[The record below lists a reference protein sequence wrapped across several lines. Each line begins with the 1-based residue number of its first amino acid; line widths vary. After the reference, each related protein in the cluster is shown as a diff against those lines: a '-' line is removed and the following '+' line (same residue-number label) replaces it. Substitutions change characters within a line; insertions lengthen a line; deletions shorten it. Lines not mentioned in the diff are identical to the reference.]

1 MTSKSACKCCIGT
14 LILLSQHCKI
24 SHYSFA
30 FHSNKESTSL
40 SQGWGGLE
48 EVEGNSQQLINLNAM
63 ISGRTSISLRLSRRL
78 FISLSEIGWRIC
90 ERLVGGRKPAAS
102 VPKRWHRCPQDNQ
115 TVPRKKKKIKTH
127 SPRAN
132 GVWMKLFMLKRRL
145 RRSAAILRLKSY
157 QFAAAED
164 LEAVA
169 IVLYFIWMQPLGSTG
184 LLELSKY

>member
-1 MTSKSACKCCIGT
+1 MLYWHSYSIVAT
-14 LILLSQHCKI
+14 LQNLPLLICLPFKQGIHIPLPRMRRIRRSGGE
-24 SHYSFA
+24 FA
-30 FHSNKESTSL
+30 ARWLQLME
-40 SQGWGGLE
+40 
-48 EVEGNSQQLINLNAM
+48 QLINLNAM

-115 TVPRKKKKIKTH
+115 TVPRKKKKIKNAFTT
-127 SPRAN
+127 SE
-132 GVWMKLFMLKRRL
+132 RRL
-145 RRSAAILRLKSY
+145 NEAVHAEEETQTLRLKSY